1 MVRVFGRRTSER
13 LAAARSILCLTFTC
27 LIAIICAAAGSRAG
41 PAPAFAQ
48 SPDPSADAGASTYRL
63 VDTWSQVPWQL
74 TAGRFAHA
82 ADIGAAPDGT
92 AYILDRRQQAIHAL
106 DAGGAPLRVFRLPA
120 ADDGLAWV
128 AERIDVARDGSL
140 LVLGGAPGP
149 NARLISAV
157 DRLTADGARLDRFT
171 VEMDYNDL
179 AVGADGRIYLTRTQ
193 PTVPITPPPRERPL
207 PTKGGVDIFGPRG
220 THAGSLDDRPLFYP
234 IGVDVDADGTVYV
247 INRVPSPGGAE
258 PPGPAPTP
266 PPSTWD
272 DPPPELA
279 DPVAGVVVYAPDH
292 AYQETVPFNSVDD
305 VGAGPAGVFVSRNV
319 EVYALR
325 EREPLYSGPAGQVHI
340 PFGGNAVLH
349 LAAAPDG
356 RLLASMAH
364 CYFQGLLSFAN
375 PAARPAPGRT
385 SGALDLPELAGPVYP
400 MRLAAADEV
409 AVLGGRYSRVGE
421 APPWGYRSWA
431 YADLPQSIQRWT
443 AGGGLR
449 SQLGICGGVSSL
461 WFTDVTNA
469 WWTRDVALDGSTDGS
484 SRAGSAGSLGG
495 TQDGGTVYSLHPE
508 WLESRPDDGFPGWT
522 FWPGSLADPDA
533 QASPHLMAV
542 AADAGRVAVLDA
554 GSREVLVLDRA
565 GALVERWPVA
575 VGAAADALPVDLAMA
590 GERVYLADRGRGR
603 VLARGPGGVD
613 LGEWPVHAG
622 PVGIDVGP
630 DGDVFV
636 LGRGGWGL
644 RYSPSGALKASWPM
658 PDRGVSPVDLAVD
671 DAGRVYVAYVQTRSV
686 SQGSVPVINDL
697 VQAGIWV
704 FEAAPAAPESS
715 ELPPGGCL
723 AAPDKAAAPGVI
735 QLGETVEVRL
745 DVGGHCPPRRTRAQ
759 VALVFDTSRSM
770 NVDAALD
777 RAKDGAIE
785 LLGRLDP
792 DAVEAALITFD
803 DDAALA
809 LPLSGDLGA
818 VAARVAALTAW
829 GDTLMATG
837 IDAARLELMGARR
850 DPAARPVIVVVT
862 DGGYRD
868 RATPAIEAARA
879 AGIALHI
886 LVFPGQSFTTDQAV
900 GLARLVGSEG
910 TVLVEPD
917 GAELDTLTAR
927 LSGEEPEVGLFERV
941 TIRDEVPANMRYVAD
956 SAIPPARF
964 DPATRALTWTLG
976 RTLAAAGVALRYRL
990 EPLEVGTWPTNV
1002 VATADYR
1009 DARGLDG
1016 RLVFPIPR
1024 VKVWN
1029 RASLTHRIY
1038 LPIGPQQACFR
1049 AALPLDIVLVLD
1061 SSSSMAEPA
1070 AGGGSKL
1077 DAARAA
1083 AAAFV
1088 DLLDLGRDRVALV
1101 AFDAA
1106 AHRAT
1111 GLTADRTALARAL
1124 DGLVTATGTRIDFG
1138 LAEAAAVLGAGARP
1152 DAAQAVILLTDG
1164 LQGGPVDPVRAE
1176 AARLKALGARVYT
1189 IGLGAD
1195 VDRDLLRAVATDPA
1209 GYLESPAAEDLP
1221 AIYRE
1226 VSERLACEVW

>member
-1 MVRVFGRRTSER
+1 MARLR
-13 LAAARSILCLTFTC
+13 LAFGC
-27 LIAIICAAAGSRAG
+27 LIALVCVAAGSGSG
-41 PAPAFAQ
+41 PAPAAAQ
-48 SPDPSADAGASTYRL
+48 APDPSAAAGASTYRL

-106 DAGGAPLRVFRLPA
+106 GADGAPLRVFRMPA
-120 ADDGLAWV
+120 ADDGLAWG
-128 AERIDVARDGSL
+128 AERIDVMRDGSL
-140 LVLGGAPGP
+140 LVLSGAAGA

-157 DRLTADGARLDRFT
+157 DRLSGEGARLERFT
-171 VEMDYNDL
+171 VDMDYNDV
-179 AVGADGRIYLTRTQ
+179 AVGPDSRIYLTRTQ
-193 PTVPITPPPRERPL
+193 PTVPVTPPPRERPP
-207 PTKGGVDIFGPRG
+207 PTKGGVDVFGARG
-220 THAGSLDDRPLFYP
+220 TRQGSLDDRPLFYP
-234 IGVDVDADGTVYV
+234 TGVDVDTDGTVYV

-305 VGAGPAGVFVSRNV
+305 VAAGPAGVFVSRSV

-325 EREPLYSGPAGQVHI
+325 EREPLYSGPAGQIHI

-364 CYFQGLLSFAN
+364 CYFQGLLSFTD

-385 SGALDLPELAGPVYP
+385 AGALDLPELAGPVYP
-400 MRLAAADEV
+400 MRLAAAGEV
-409 AVLGGRYSRVGE
+409 AVLGGRYSRAGE
-421 APPWGYRSWA
+421 APPWTYRSGA
-431 YADLPQSIQRWT
+431 YAELPQSIQRWS

-469 WWTRDVALDGSTDGS
+469 WWTRDVALDGSPIGSPDGR
-484 SRAGSAGSLGG
+484 SRAGSTGGVGG
-495 TQDGGTVYSLHPE
+495 TLQDGGTIYSLHPQ
-508 WLESRPDDGFPGWT
+508 WLESRPDDSFPGWT

-533 QASPHLMAV
+533 QVAPHLMAV

-565 GALVERWPVA
+565 GALVERWPVG
-575 VGAAADALPVDLAMA
+575 VGAAADALPVDLAM
-590 GERVYLADRGRGR
+590 GGGRVYLADRGRGR
-603 VLARGPGGVD
+603 VLARGPAGVD

-622 PVGIDVGP
+622 PMGIDVGP

-658 PDRGVSPVDLAVD
+658 PDRTMSPVDLAVD
-671 DAGRVYVAYVQTRSV
+671 DAGRVFVAYVQTRSV
-686 SQGSVPVINDL
+686 SQGSVPVITERL
-697 VQAGIWV
+697 QAGIWV
-704 FEAAPAAPESS
+704 FEAAPAAPEVS
-715 ELPPGGCL
+715 ELPPDGCL
-723 AAPDKAAAPGVI
+723 AAPDKTAAPAVI
-735 QLGETVEVRL
+735 PLGETVEVRL

-759 VALVFDTSRSM
+759 VAVVFDTSRSM

-777 RAKDGAIE
+777 RAKDGAID

-792 DAVEAALITFD
+792 DSVEAALITFD

-809 LPLSGDLGA
+809 APLSRDLGA

-837 IDAARLELMGARR
+837 IDAARLELMGGRR

-868 RATPAIEAARA
+868 RATPAVEAARA
-879 AGIALHI
+879 AGIAVHI
-886 LVFPGQSFTTDQAV
+886 VVFPGQSFTTDQAV

-917 GAELDTLTAR
+917 AAQLDGLAAR
-927 LSGEEPEVGLFERV
+927 LSGEEPEAGLFERV
-941 TIRDEVPANMRYVAD
+941 TIRDEVPANMRYIAD
-956 SAIPPARF
+956 SARPPALF
-964 DPATRALTWTLG
+964 DPATRTLTWTLG
-976 RTLAAAGVALRYRL
+976 RTLAAQGVALRYRL
-990 EPLEVGTWPTNV
+990 EPLQVGTWPTNV

-1009 DARGLDG
+1009 DARGLEG

-1024 VKVWN
+1024 VKVWD
-1029 RASLTHRIY
+1029 RASLAHRIY

-1049 AALPLDIVLVLD
+1049 SALPLDIVLVLD

-1070 AGGGSKL
+1070 AGGGTKL

-1088 DLLDLGRDRVALV
+1088 DLLNLGQDRVALV

-1106 AHRAT
+1106 AHRAS
-1111 GLTADRTALARAL
+1111 GLTADRAALARAL
-1124 DGLVTATGTRIDFG
+1124 GGLVTASGTRIDHG
-1138 LAEAAAVLGAGARP
+1138 LAEAAAVLGADGRSGAAR
-1152 DAAQAVILLTDG
+1152 AVILLSDG
-1164 LQGGPVDPVRAE
+1164 LQGGPIDPVRAE

-1195 VDRDLLRAVATDPA
+1195 VDRDLLRAVASEPA